1 MPLANYHNIL
11 VPIDGSDNAL
21 RALDFAATLAQAA
34 GLQLLLLHVTPLSP
48 VEMMKIMGYPAA
60 AQRDAEST
68 DLEFEQASRDMAEQV
83 FATARAR
90 LPENL
95 TVRQIMQPGDAAQV
109 ILEQADKLGNA
120 VIVMGHRGLSGMREM
135 LMGGVSNKVLHHAH
149 CPVTVVR

>member
-11 VPIDGSDNAL
+11 VPIDGSANAL
-21 RALDFAATLAQAA
+21 RALDFAAALAQAA
-34 GLQLLLLHVTPLSP
+34 GLQLLLYVTPRSP
-48 VEMMKIMGYPAA
+48 IEMMKIMGYPAA

-68 DLEFEQASRDMAEQV
+68 DLEFEQASQDMAEQV

-90 LPENL
+90 LPEDL

-120 VIVMGHRGLSGMREM
+120 VIVMGNRGLSGMREM

-149 CPVTVVR
+149 CPVTIVR